1 MRKSPAYM
9 KRAPTHDPYY
19 PLSRNEEAI
28 ITTIEAAAGIE
39 YKGCY
44 NREHPKGIGIL
55 THFVFDIGGGFR
67 ILTHKEMK
75 FFLKNNYFINDP
87 EKVMK

>member
-1 MRKSPAYM
+1 MRTKTPE
-9 KRAPTHDPYY
+9 THDPYY
-19 PLSRNEEAI
+19 PLDPDEEAI

-55 THFVFDIGGGFR
+55 THFVFLDPNDGDYHV
-67 ILTHKEMK
+67 LTHKHML
-75 FFLKNNYFINDP
+75 FFVKNNYFAPRAVHALIL
-87 EKVMK
+87 K

>member
-9 KRAPTHDPYY
+9 KRAPAHDPYY
-19 PLSRNEEAI
+19 PLSLNEQALV
-28 ITTIEAAAGIE
+28 TTIESMTGIIFQ
-39 YKGCY
+39 GCY
-44 NREHPKGIGIL
+44 NRDHSSRIGVV

-75 FFLKNNYFINDP
+75 FFVKNNYFVHDP
-87 EKVMK
+87 EKVIK